1 MNGLCDLHC
10 HLLYGLDDGAKTLED
25 TLEMAR
31 ALVDLGFS
39 TVAPSPHNRSEYA
52 PKSVAL
58 ERLAEVK
65 RALQQDS
72 ILLSLAPNSENFL
85 LDERLI
91 SGIGTS
97 EERRLGE
104 GGYLLVEA
112 PYAAPVPVLPEII
125 FRLKLK
131 GVTPLLAHPERCLEF
146 ERPERAVEAVRA
158 GACLQ
163 LDVGALTGRYGP
175 KAKKLAR
182 ALLDQGLYAI
192 AATDLHSP
200 FGAREWVG
208 AALEELRRRVGAQ
221 GFQAMMKD
229 NPLKIL
235 AGEPL
240 V

>member
-39 TVAPSPHNRSEYA
+39 AVAPSPHNRPEYA
-52 PKSVAL
+52 PKAFAL
-58 ERLAEVK
+58 ERLAEVE
-65 RALQQDS
+65 RALKLDS
-72 ILLSLAPNSENFL
+72 IPLSLAPNSENFL

-91 SGIGTS
+91 SGIGT
-97 EERRLGE
+97 EDERRLGR

-112 PYAAPVPVLPEII
+112 PYLAPVPVLPEII

-131 GVTPLLAHPERCLEF
+131 GVTPILAHPERCHEF
-146 ERPERAVEAVRA
+146 ERPGRALEAVRA

-182 ALLDQGLYAI
+182 VLLEQGLYALG
-192 AATDLHSP
+192 ATDLHSP
-200 FGAREWVG
+200 FRAREWVG
-208 AALEELRRRVGAQ
+208 AALEELHQRAGAQ
-221 GFQAMMKD
+221 AFQSMMKD
-229 NPLKIL
+229 NPVKIL
-235 AGEPL
+235 AGEAL